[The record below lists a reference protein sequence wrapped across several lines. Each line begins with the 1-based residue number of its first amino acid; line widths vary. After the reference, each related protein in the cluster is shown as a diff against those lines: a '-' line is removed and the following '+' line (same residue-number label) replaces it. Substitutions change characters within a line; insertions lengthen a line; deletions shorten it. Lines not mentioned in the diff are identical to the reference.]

1 MTDTN
6 VTLDRLLAFVAS
18 HDMVDPHIDGDA
30 VVFGVEFTING
41 HLSPFCEWER
51 VSTVREARNA
61 LGY

>member
-6 VTLDRLLAFVAS
+6 ALLQFIRS
-18 HDMVDPHIDGDA
+18 HGFEAAIDGDA
-30 VVFGVEFTING
+30 VAFIIPCTLNGQACLGV
-41 HLSPFCEWER
+41 WER